1 MATDPRLNSI
11 HLTDARR
18 LQFRQARDVLLQSR
32 GQQTLCSL
40 QEEGGDQQSRTIV
53 EPPTAAAAPPGDYWL
68 SNRNRVYPLKLGVNT
83 IGRSADNDVV
93 VEDGC
98 VSRRHCAILVHV
110 TSGCELHDTAS
121 KNGTLLN
128 GVRLAGPTRLRP
140 GDEIKMCDQQFVFQ
154 ARSDEPE
161 QPDDDVTFAQ

>member
-1 MATDPRLNSI
+1 MGADPRLNSI

-18 LQFRQARDVLLQSR
+18 LQYRHAREVLLQSR
-32 GQQTLCSL
+32 GQQTLCAIH
-40 QEEGGDQQSRTIV
+40 EAPADQQSRTIV
-53 EPPTAAAAPPGDYWL
+53 EPAVSAAPPGEYWL
-68 SNRNRVYPLKLGVNT
+68 SNQGRVYPLKLGVNT